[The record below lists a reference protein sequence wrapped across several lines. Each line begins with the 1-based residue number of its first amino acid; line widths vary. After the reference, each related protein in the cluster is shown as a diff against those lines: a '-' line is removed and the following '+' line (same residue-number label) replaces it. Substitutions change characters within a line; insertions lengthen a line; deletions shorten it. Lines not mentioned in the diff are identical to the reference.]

1 MWTPHR
7 PRCSKPCA
15 SADFPLAAR
24 ITIPTVDDIRKAL
37 ADVKD
42 PALDRTLVS
51 ADMLREVGFSDG
63 KATVAVRL
71 TTPLC
76 PHRDTIRA
84 AVEAAAKQ
92 VTGVS
97 SVDVVF
103 SAEVA
108 AKAGPARERLPR
120 VRNIIAVAAGKGGV
134 GKSTVTTN
142 LAAALSLGGARVGI
156 LDADVFGPSIPQMMG
171 QPETTA
177 EIRDEHTIIPGTHYG
192 IKVLSVGFFVER
204 GAAVIWRGPMIHKL
218 LTQFVEDV
226 DWGELDYLVVDL
238 PPGTGDTQLSLS
250 QLVPVTGAVMVT
262 TPQEV
267 SVIDVE
273 KALAMWKKV
282 EIPVLGV
289 IENMS
294 YFACPACGHH
304 EEIFARGGGQRLA
317 ERENLPFLGEIP
329 VLSAIR
335 GGGDAGKPVV
345 LATPDSE
352 VARAF
357 RAIAE
362 KIGCALSVRNLPDPG
377 TVKRSSK
384 LSVLK

>member
-1 MWTPHR
+1 
-7 PRCSKPCA
+7 
-15 SADFPLAAR
+15 
-24 ITIPTVDDIRKAL
+24 
-37 ADVKD
+37 
-42 PALDRTLVS
+42 
-51 ADMLREVGFSDG
+51 MLREVSFAAG

-76 PHRDTIRA
+76 PSREQIRA
-84 AVEAAAKQ
+84 AVESSAKS
-92 VTGVS
+92 VPGVS
-97 SVDVVF
+97 SVEVVF

-108 AKAGPARERLPR
+108 RKAGPAPERLPT

-134 GKSTVTTN
+134 GKSTVATN
-142 LAAALSLGGARVGI
+142 LAAALSLGGTRVGL

-171 QPETTA
+171 EPESAA
-177 EIRDEHTIIPGTHYG
+177 EIRNEHTIVPGTHYG

-226 DWGELDYLVVDL
+226 EWGELDYLVVDL

-282 EIPVLGV
+282 EIPVLGI

-294 YFACPACGHH
+294 YFACPQCGHH
-304 EEIFARGGGQRLA
+304 EEIFARGGGRRLA

-329 VLSAIR
+329 MLSAIR

-345 LATPDSE
+345 LSEPDSD

-362 KIGCALSVRNLPDPG
+362 KVACSLSVRNLPDPG
-377 TVKRSSK
+377 TAKRSSK
-384 LSVLK
+384 LSVMK